1 MEINYYGY
9 FTPFG
14 GYGIANLNWVENLSR
29 YFDVYAKSKLQSGKL
44 EKDLICEKFP
54 QAYEALFLKKWKKCR
69 VGIVEATPF
78 NFHLN
83 ESEIKVASTMAET
96 DEISG
101 SWVKATNKMDYV
113 IVPNFFYKR
122 VFKKSG
128 VSVPINV
135 IPHGIDHKFW
145 KYRERPERDEFT
157 FGIAGYLDDR
167 KGWKQVVEAFV
178 NEFERSEPVRLKIH
192 STNPETMYYTR
203 WDAKYA
209 KIESGHGYWSF
220 EELRDFYYSLDCFV
234 FPSRAEGIGYP
245 PREAMSTGIPCIIM
259 DYSGLSDIAEPQF
272 NYALKP
278 SGFERAVNPVEQQTG
293 KWAKIDIG
301 KLMKLMRKAYSSK
314 ARTKKYGELGSRFI
328 QQYYSWDSVTREMA
342 NFLRGL

>member
-9 FTPFG
+9 FTTFG
-14 GYGIANLNWVENLSR
+14 GYGIANLHWVENLSN
-29 YFDVYAKSKLQSGKL
+29 YFDVYSKAKLLLGEKEKKLIK
-44 EKDLICEKFP
+44 ERFP
-54 QAYEALFLKKWKKCR
+54 KAYESLFVRKWKKCR
-69 VGIVEATPF
+69 VGVIETTPF

-83 ESEIKVASTMAET
+83 ESDIKIANTMAET

-101 SWVKATNKMDYV
+101 SWVEAINKMDYV
-113 IVPNFFYKR
+113 VVPNFFYKK
-122 VFKKSG
+122 VFMQSG
-128 VSVPINV
+128 VDQPIKI
-135 IPHGIDHKFW
+135 IPHGVDHQFW
-145 KYRERPERDEFT
+145 APLVRPERDVFT

-178 NEFERSEPVRLKIH
+178 NEFDRSEPVRLKIH

-203 WDAKYA
+203 WDSNYA

-245 PREAMSTGIPCIIM
+245 PREAMSTGIPCIVM
-259 DYSGLSDIAEPQF
+259 DYSGLSDIAKPQF
-272 NYALKP
+272 NYVLKP
-278 SGFERAVNPVEQQTG
+278 NGHERAVNPVEQQVG
-293 KWAKIDIG
+293 RWAKIDIG
-301 KLMKLMRKAYSSK
+301 KLMKLMRQAYSNQDQTREFGRLAS
-314 ARTKKYGELGSRFI
+314 TFI
-328 QQYYSWDSVTREMA
+328 RNYYSWDSVTREMA